1 MRTVARIFVVA
12 ALFAAAAPG
21 LAQAPK
27 AEAEAITVPFELLP
41 SRHMLLDVKING
53 KGPYK
58 LIFDT
63 GAPLNL
69 VNSRVGKD
77 SGAIKRKK
85 GGGGFG
91 FGLFGG
97 VSQVEVDKLQVGDVT
112 AADLPAVI
120 MDHPT
125 VATISNAFEDEYG
138 KIEGIIGFPFFARY
152 ATTVDYQK
160 KELILKPTDYKPADT
175 LDALMKNL
183 MSAGDRQGKPRVVG
197 AAGLWGFSVRAADDD
212 GPGVMVREVFKDSPA
227 AEAGLKPGDRMLT
240 LDGRWTDT
248 VADAYLAASL
258 VRPGRTAAV
267 VVERD
272 GKQVTLKVTPAKGY

>member
-1 MRTVARIFVVA
+1 MRTVTTLAAVAVLFVA
-12 ALFAAAAPG
+12 ATPCP
-21 LAQAPK
+21 AQEPK
-27 AEAEAITVPFELLP
+27 ADPKPVVVPFKLLP
-41 SRHMLLDVKING
+41 SRHMLLDVMLND

-77 SGAIKRKK
+77 SGIIKKKK

-112 AADLPAVI
+112 AVDLPAVV

-125 VATISNAFEDEYG
+125 VAALSSAFEDEYG
-138 KIEGIIGFPFFARY
+138 KIEGIVGFPFFARY

-160 KELILKPTDYKPADT
+160 RELVLKPTDYKPADY
-175 LDALMKNL
+175 LGDLMQRL
-183 MSAGDRQGKPRVVG
+183 MTASEKGSEPRVVG
-197 AAGLWGFSVRAADDD
+197 AAGLWGFSVQKADDD
-212 GPGVMVREVFKDSPA
+212 KPGVLVKEVFEDSPA
-227 AEAGLKPGDRMLT
+227 ARAGLKPGDRMLT

-248 VADAYLAASL
+248 VGDAYLATSL
-258 VRPGRTAAV
+258 VKPGRTAAV
-267 VVERD
+267 VVLRD
-272 GKQVTLKVTPAKGY
+272 GKDVTLKVTPTKGY